1 MGGGLKSDNED
12 ESIFKWHC
20 GVNVSLHI
28 KTYARLNNLIVLLYN
43 IVYFDMW
50 IVVSVFLKIDCFF
63 SFEEQSLISLFLKH
77 SSLIIALVVLCVREW
92 RYRILTNW
100 TLTWFWWVHHVS
112 PSPGDQHAFPV
123 HWSSSHKAIKK
134 IACMFQIVWLSFL
147 NNFYMRIIVLYLK
160 ERNLYLYLAVM
171 HILVKSN
178 NKGIYNV
185 IKASNQ
191 SWTPENDGL
200 HKNIKQH
207 NIEH

>member
-50 IVVSVFLKIDCFF
+50 IVVSVILKIDC
-63 SFEEQSLISLFLKH
+63 FEEQSLISLFFKH
-77 SSLIIALVVLCVREW
+77 SSLIIVLVVLCVREW

-123 HWSSSHKAIKK
+123 HWSSTHKAIKK
-134 IACMFQIVWLSFL
+134 KLPACFKLYDFL
-147 NNFYMRIIVLYLK
+147 FWIIFIWGLLYYIWK
-160 ERNLYLYLAVM
+160 
-171 HILVKSN
+171 
-178 NKGIYNV
+178 KGIYTC
-185 IKASNQ
+185 I
-191 SWTPENDGL
+191 
-200 HKNIKQH
+200 
-207 NIEH
+207 